1 LCHWRIL
8 QARKDLSV
16 SQFKKDPLTDRLKD
30 AANARKGAV
39 DRFRSRPAADDP
51 EVVAKQAARQAV
63 SQAREA
69 RIAERDALRRVSEA
83 ERAREAVAEQA
94 RAADEMARQASE
106 TIAREAA
113 DNAERKIVRDAR
125 YAARKAKAQ
134 K

>member
-1 LCHWRIL
+1 M
-8 QARKDLSV
+8 

-83 ERAREAVAEQA
+83 EREAVAEQA

>member
-1 LCHWRIL
+1 M
-8 QARKDLSV
+8 
-16 SQFKKDPLTDRLKD
+16 SQFKKNPLADRLRD
-30 AANARKGAV
+30 VANARQEAV

-106 TIAREAA
+106 TIARDAA

>member
-1 LCHWRIL
+1 M
-8 QARKDLSV
+8 
-16 SQFKKDPLTDRLKD
+16 SQFKKDPLADRLQD

-83 ERAREAVAEQA
+83 EQA
-94 RAADEMARQASE
+94 RAADEMGDGSPS
-106 TIAREAA
+106 
-113 DNAERKIVRDAR
+113 VRDDRAR
-125 YAARKAKAQ
+125 GRGQRRA
-134 K
+134 